1 LDDRVVS
8 PTIKGDKPMALVK
21 LIKNDK
27 IETILND
34 EWEFSFVQVRTAT
47 IIREDGIDLSRS
59 FHRHVVMPDADVTQE
74 GADVQAICNAVF
86 TQTCKDN
93 YQAFLASQEA

>member
-1 LDDRVVS
+1 
-8 PTIKGDKPMALVK
+8 MALEKIV
-21 LIKNDK
+21 KNDK

-47 IIREDGIDLSRS
+47 IIREDGTDLSRS

-74 GADVQAICNAVF
+74 DADVQAICNTVF

-93 YQAFLASQEA
+93 YQAFLASQTNP

>member
-1 LDDRVVS
+1 
-8 PTIKGDKPMALVK
+8 MALVK

-86 TQTCKDN
+86 TQECKDN
-93 YQAFLASQEA
+93 YQAFLAAQTNP